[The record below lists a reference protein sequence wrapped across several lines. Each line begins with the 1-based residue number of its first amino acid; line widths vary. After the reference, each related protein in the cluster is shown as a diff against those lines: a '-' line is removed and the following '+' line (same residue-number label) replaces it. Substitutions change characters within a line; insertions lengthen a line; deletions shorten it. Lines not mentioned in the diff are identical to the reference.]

1 MEYKASYLIHCL
13 YVLRRRG
20 EVFSVI
26 CFIKQRG
33 RNPRVL
39 SRPLGGAACIAGQTG
54 GQVITL
60 NQILSLYKTSL
71 SFDILLRSENEKSK
85 KRLLTFTYNKSLR
98 NHSHDRD
105 V

>member
-1 MEYKASYLIHCL
+1 M
-13 YVLRRRG
+13 
-20 EVFSVI
+20 FSVI

-39 SRPLGGAACIAGQTG
+39 SRPLAGAACIAGQTG

-85 KRLLTFTYNKSLR
+85 KRLTFTYNMSFR
-98 NHSHDRD
+98 NHCHDRD
-105 V
+105 I